1 MKVFLFIS
9 IRASFFFAPVPHNFV
24 EEAGVIEHADTTTTT
39 RMAKPNQAAKA

>member
-24 EEAGVIEHADTTTTT
+24 EEAGVIEHADTTTT
-39 RMAKPNQAAKA
+39 RMAKPNKAAEA